1 MITSTTN
8 PQPADFADVRATN
21 LAVVLRFVREHAP
34 CSRADIAA
42 STGLNKAT
50 VSSLVADLID
60 RRLVRETGLT
70 ENRVGRPAT
79 MLVLDGSPY
88 AAIGIEINVDYVT
101 AVAVDLSGERLL
113 SWRRSF
119 SGAAGAPGSGTA
131 DVPGSRGSGTAEVPG
146 AGGAAGPPGPSGPAG
161 SVGQAVGTVAAIVRR
176 VVGRMAKQERQVLG
190 LTVGVP
196 GLVGTDGTVLVA
208 PNLGWRDADLAGD
221 LAKALRDPGFPVQ
234 VDNDANLAALAEHRF
249 GAQAGTADLV
259 YLTGEI
265 GVGAGVILDG
275 RLRRGGRGYGG
286 EIGHIQLDPL
296 GPECRCGRTGCL
308 EAVAGIGAVLRH
320 APLSPAEV
328 EVELEEVVRLA
339 RAGDP
344 ETLALLSGVGRQLGK
359 GVSVVTNL
367 LNPQVVILGGY
378 YVPLAPWLLPAVEEE
393 TRGRTI
399 APDGGGCRVVAST
412 LGYDAAALGGAARV
426 LDSVDSGRL
435 PRVS

>member
-88 AAIGIEINVDYVT
+88 AAIGVEVNVDYVT

-119 SGAAGAPGSGTA
+119 SGATST
-131 DVPGSRGSGTAEVPG
+131 VN
-146 AGGAAGPPGPSGPAG
+146 
-161 SVGQAVGTVAAIVRR
+161 QAVATVAALVRR
-176 VVGRMAKQERQVLG
+176 VTGRMAKEERQVLG

-196 GLVGTDGTVLVA
+196 GLVGTDGTVLIA
-208 PNLGWRDADLAGD
+208 PNLGWRDVDLSGD

-234 VDNDANLAALAEHRF
+234 IDNDANLAALAEHRF
-249 GAQAGTADLV
+249 GAQAGTANLV

-275 RLRRGGRGYGG
+275 RLRRGAGGYSG

-296 GPECRCGRTGCL
+296 GAECRCGRLGCL
-308 EAVAGIGAVLRH
+308 EAVAGIGAVLQH
-320 APLSPAEV
+320 SALSPAEV
-328 EVELEEVVRLA
+328 EIELEEVVRLA
-339 RAGDP
+339 RSGDGR
-344 ETLALLSGVGRQLGK
+344 TLDLLAGVGRYLGK
-359 GVSVVTNL
+359 GVSVIANL
-367 LNPQVVILGGY
+367 LNPEVVILGGY
-378 YVPLAPWLLPAVEEE
+378 YVPLAPWLLPAVAGEMQ
-393 TRGRTI
+393 GRTI
-399 APDGGGCRVVAST
+399 APDSGGCHVVASG

>member
-1 MITSTTN
+1 MITSTTD
-8 PQPADFADVRATN
+8 PRPADFADVRATN

-88 AAIGIEINVDYVT
+88 AAIGIEVNVDYVT

-119 SGAAGAPGSGTA
+119 PGAAGTA
-131 DVPGSRGSGTAEVPG
+131 
-146 AGGAAGPPGPSGPAG
+146 
-161 SVGQAVGTVAAIVRR
+161 GQAMATVAGIVRR
-176 VVGRMAKQERQVLG
+176 VVTRMAKEERQVLG

-196 GLVGTDGTVLVA
+196 GLIGTDGTVRIA
-208 PNLGWRDADLAGD
+208 PNLGWRDADLCGD
-221 LAKALRDPGFPVQ
+221 LTKALRDPGFPVQ

-249 GAQAGTADLV
+249 GPHAGTANLV

-275 RLRRGGRGYGG
+275 RLRRGSQGYGG
-286 EIGHIQLDPL
+286 EIGHIQLDPF
-296 GPECRCGRTGCL
+296 GAECRCGRLGCL
-308 EAVAGIGAVLRH
+308 EAVAGIGAVLEH
-320 APLSPAEV
+320 AAISPAEV
-328 EVELEEVVRLA
+328 EVELDEVVRLA
-339 RAGDP
+339 RAGDAR
-344 ETLALLSGVGRQLGK
+344 TLAVLSAVGHNLGK
-359 GVSVVTNL
+359 GVALMTNL
-367 LNPQVVILGGY
+367 LNPEVVVLGGY
-378 YVPLAPWLLPAVEEE
+378 YVPLAPWLLPSVEAE

-399 APDGGGCRVVAST
+399 APDAGGCRVVAST
-412 LGYDAAALGGAARV
+412 LGYGAAALGGAARV

-435 PRVS
+435 PKVS

>member
-1 MITSTTN
+1 MITSTTD
-8 PQPADFADVRATN
+8 PRPADFADVRATN

-119 SGAAGAPGSGTA
+119 PGAAGT
-131 DVPGSRGSGTAEVPG
+131 
-146 AGGAAGPPGPSGPAG
+146 
-161 SVGQAVGTVAAIVRR
+161 VGQAMATVAGIVRR
-176 VVGRMAKQERQVLG
+176 VVNRMTKQERQVLG

-196 GLVGTDGTVLVA
+196 GLIGTDGTVRIA
-208 PNLGWRDADLAGD
+208 PNLGWRDADLCGD
-221 LAKALRDPGFPVQ
+221 LTKALRDPGFPVQ

-249 GAQAGTADLV
+249 GPHAGTANLV

-265 GVGAGVILDG
+265 GVGAGIILDG
-275 RLRRGGRGYGG
+275 RLRRGGQGYGG

-296 GPECRCGRTGCL
+296 GAECRCGRLGCL
-308 EAVAGIGAVLRH
+308 EAVAGIGAVLEH
-320 APLSPAEV
+320 ATISPAEV
-328 EVELEEVVRLA
+328 ELELDEVVRLA
-339 RAGDP
+339 RGGDP
-344 ETLALLSGVGRQLGK
+344 GTLGVLDTVGRNLGK
-359 GVSVVTNL
+359 GVAVLANL
-367 LNPQVVILGGY
+367 LNPEVVILGGY
-378 YVPLAPWLLPAVEEE
+378 YVPLAPWLLPAVETE

-399 APDGGGCRVVAST
+399 APDAGGCRVVAST
-412 LGYDAAALGGAARV
+412 LGYGAAALGGAARV

-435 PRVS
+435 PRIS